1 MTFTGVLLA
10 SAMGLFGL
18 SGCGDSATPAAPDG
32 GQPTETRSLD
42 PTKVDAD
49 PTADPTKVEVLPW

>member
-1 MTFTGVLLA
+1 MNLKRVVLA

-49 PTADPTKVEVLPW
+49 PTEVDVLPW